1 MSREEEVKAIVV
13 LIKSNKNNWKI
24 SHRAKNY
31 SAAVTLG
38 IDLDEILDKIYQKIT
53 WRNFVAG
60 PMADNHHPRIPGDI
74 WLFGMDIENTECY
87 LKFQIKSGNIIF
99 WISTHPAEHP
109 LNYPFK

>member
-1 MSREEEVKAIVV
+1 VSREEEAKAIVA
-13 LIKSNKNNWKI
+13 LIKSNRNKWQI

-38 IDLDEILDKIYQKIT
+38 IDLDGILDGIYQKIT
-53 WRNFVAG
+53 WRDYVEV

-74 WLFGMDIENTECY
+74 WRFGMSLENTECY

-99 WISTHPAEHP
+99 WISTHPAEYP
-109 LNYPFK
+109 LSYPFK